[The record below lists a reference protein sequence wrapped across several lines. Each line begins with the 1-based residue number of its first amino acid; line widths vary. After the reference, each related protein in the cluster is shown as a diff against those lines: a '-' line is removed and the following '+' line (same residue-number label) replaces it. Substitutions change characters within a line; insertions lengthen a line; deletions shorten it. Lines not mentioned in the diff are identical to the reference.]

1 MQLVCVLS
9 VKIVPSSNYFS
20 FYFFLV
26 PEEKFLRTIELEEQF
41 GGKTYQAQKSKD
53 EKVKAA
59 SKGKAAIG
67 FVYEDSTEKTEE
79 IPPGKL
85 QAVVYFDQQMLAC
98 ACSKTMKNIQKL

>member
-1 MQLVCVLS
+1 MNIYCS
-9 VKIVPSSNYFS
+9 AYFKIQATNR
-20 FYFFLV
+20 FFVVLV

-41 GGKTYQAQKSKD
+41 GGKTYQAQKCKD

-79 IPPGKL
+79 IVPGT
-85 QAVVYFDQQMLAC
+85 Y
-98 ACSKTMKNIQKL
+98 SKCLKYKYVLCLKSKHV